1 MKKNMLLY
9 AMMCTFFIF
18 VGSVSLAAGWWGLPH
33 YEWALSKNLTSMKTK
48 AQLEQNVTLSDC
60 YDIILKYLKLKNVS
74 YKEEIVQDVITDG
87 VYNGAIEGMLNEINS
102 YIDSSQEKL
111 TPTQYKNVETL
122 VNHSKNMLSEYSSF
136 LSRDDLKNIKLYMDL
151 AKYRAA
157 MLLSEDT
164 KIEREYKNNVL
175 YSLRNTKY
183 ASSLNYGILPM
194 CGEMSRGTFFTLMY
208 NLLSEQRVDIEQID
222 EEAIV
227 EIFYESGVLNGYEKD
242 RKSLKLNQSIKYS
255 EMFRFLHQLENF
267 DFGQNATE
275 ADEITEE

>member
-9 AMMCTFFIF
+9 AIMCTFLISI
-18 VGSVSLAAGWWGLPH
+18 GSVSFAAGWWGLPH

-60 YDIILKYLKLKNVS
+60 YDVILKYLKLKKVP
-74 YKEEIVQDVITDG
+74 YKEEIVQDVTIDG
-87 VYNGAIEGMLNEINS
+87 VYNGAIEGMLNEINL
-102 YIDSSQEKL
+102 YIDSSRKKL
-111 TPTQYKNVETL
+111 TPAQYKNVETL

-164 KIEREYKNNVL
+164 KVEREYKNNVL

-183 ASSLNYGILPM
+183 APSLNYGIMPM
-194 CGEMSRGTFFTLMY
+194 CGDVSRGTFFTLMY
-208 NLLSEQRVDIEQID
+208 NLLSEQPAN
-222 EEAIV
+222 EEAII
-227 EIFYESGVLNGYEKD
+227 EIFYDSGVLNGYEKD
-242 RKSLKLNQSIKYS
+242 RKSLKLEQSIKYS

-267 DFGQNATE
+267 DFVQNTTDTE
-275 ADEITEE
+275 EITEE